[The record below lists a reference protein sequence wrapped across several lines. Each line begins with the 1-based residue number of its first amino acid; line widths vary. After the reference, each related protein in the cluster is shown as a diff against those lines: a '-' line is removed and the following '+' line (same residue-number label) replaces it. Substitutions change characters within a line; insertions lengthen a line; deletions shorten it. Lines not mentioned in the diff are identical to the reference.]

1 MRKFR
6 RIRISIS
13 PPYKLNTIYSGDG
26 RFEGF
31 MTVLES
37 FNADPQCWEEVFDKP
52 KLFKLL

>member
-1 MRKFR
+1 MRRFR

-26 RFEGF
+26 WFEGF

-52 KLFKLL
+52 RLFKLL